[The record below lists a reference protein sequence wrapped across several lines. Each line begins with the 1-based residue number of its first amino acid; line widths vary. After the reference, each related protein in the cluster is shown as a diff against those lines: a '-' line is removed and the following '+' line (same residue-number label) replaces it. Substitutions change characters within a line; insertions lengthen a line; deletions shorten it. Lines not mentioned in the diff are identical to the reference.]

1 MTAAELLASLGNDP
15 MARLKW
21 RVMQRLG
28 ICPVSLR
35 ARMMTRRQVLVCAC
49 HLALDAGG
57 QTGAGTGAENP
68 EFDMARFRA
77 LGGGI

>member
-1 MTAAELLASLGNDP
+1 MTAEELLSSLDRDS

-35 ARMMTRRQVLVCAC
+35 ALLLTKRRVVACAC
-49 HLALDAGG
+49 HLALDAGAG
-57 QTGAGTGAENP
+57 PGTGAENAD
-68 EFDMARFRA
+68 FDMARFRA
-77 LGGGI
+77 LGG